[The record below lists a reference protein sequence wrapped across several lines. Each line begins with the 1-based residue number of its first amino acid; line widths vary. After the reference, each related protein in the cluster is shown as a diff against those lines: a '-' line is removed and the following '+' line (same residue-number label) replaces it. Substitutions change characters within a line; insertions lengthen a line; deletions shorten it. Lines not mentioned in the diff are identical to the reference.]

1 MAQNTPIGLGE
12 WAPDIALLDSS
23 FSAIAENVYPG
34 ANSYLPF
41 PGLTAVE
48 TSTLSGTIV
57 GLVFART
64 TTGSFAIFAA
74 SRTKLYK
81 YSAGAWVDV
90 TRLAGGDY
98 NVAAGHSWSFA
109 QFGTFLYA
117 THVGDVLQRIAV
129 DAGANFAAVAGSP
142 PQASHVS
149 VIGDFLVLAGLSTDG
164 SAIQWSA
171 VGDPTGWT
179 VGTNLSDTQSFP
191 EGGLVVG
198 MAGGEVGYVMQDR
211 TVRAMNFL
219 QGDISTIFSFSRIED
234 KKGCIAGSGF
244 VTVNQTVYFL
254 AEDGFYSISLS
265 QGLSPIGHNKV
276 NAWFLANSDPAR
288 RGQIRAFAVPN
299 KPVVMWSF
307 HSSSSSTSHDRL
319 LIYDWSLR
327 RWTYALVSAQ
337 IWATLASPGV
347 TMDEDL
353 DALDALLDSIAP
365 SLDSSAYTGGR
376 PVIGA
381 IDPNGYLSFLEG
393 NNLAATFDTA
403 EKHLVPSRRSF
414 VNQVYPLL
422 DASSVT
428 ITPGTRERLQDSVM
442 WGQPSSLEGTGS
454 CSMLSSGRLH
464 RFRIQTAEGASWTH
478 AQGVI
483 ADAQP
488 DGEA

>member
-12 WAPDIALLDSS
+12 WAPDASLLDSS
-23 FSAIAENVYPG
+23 FTAIAENVYAG
-34 ANSYLPF
+34 VNSYLPV

-64 TTGSFAIFAA
+64 TTGSYSIFAG

-98 NVAAGHSWSFA
+98 NVASGHAWSFA
-109 QFGTFLYA
+109 QFGSYLYA
-117 THVGDVLQRIAV
+117 THVGDVLQRISV

-164 SAIQWSA
+164 AAIQWSA

-211 TVRAMNFL
+211 TVRSMNFL
-219 QGDISTIFSFSRIED
+219 QGDITTIFSFSRIED

-265 QGLSPIGHNKV
+265 QGLNPIGHNKI
-276 NAWFLANSDPAR
+276 NNWFLDNSDPAR
-288 RGQIRAFAVPN
+288 RGQVRAFAVPN
-299 KPVVMWSF
+299 KPIVMWAF
-307 HSSSSSTSHDRL
+307 HSSSSSTTYDRL

-327 RWTYALVSAQ
+327 RWTYAIVSAQ

-347 TMDEDL
+347 TLDEDL
-353 DALDALLDSIAP
+353 DALDALLDSLAP
-365 SLDSSAYTGGR
+365 SLDSSAYIGGR

-381 IDPNGYLSFLEG
+381 IDPAGYLSFLQG

-403 EKHLVPSRRSF
+403 EKHLVPAQRAF
-414 VNQVYPLL
+414 VNQFYPLI
-422 DASSVT
+422 DASGVT
-428 ITPGTRERLQDSVM
+428 VKAGTRERLQNAVT
-442 WGQPSSLEGTGS
+442 WGDAKSLESTGS
-454 CSMLSSGRLH
+454 CSMDSSGRLH
-464 RFRIQTAEGASWTH
+464 RFRISTTAGEDWTH
-478 AQGVI
+478 AMGGI